1 MNSNNNC
8 SCPTGVVGTGCHT
21 ANVAT
26 APFLRKSK
34 SARLLL
40 SFALVFSVML
50 FANAITAFAQCQAS
64 GSLSLFPTTNNLVA
78 GQQKDIA
85 VTISNTAS
93 TTPAPG
99 VPVAATL
106 GGTTVISLNCADSA
120 CFAAFGTTPLTFVP
134 QGANGC
140 VSNDP
145 GVVSCTA
152 GAGNTVNININ
163 SIALAAG
170 ELFHAIATIR
180 VQANVAPTCAGTIF
194 DRGVTGANDISTTTC
209 TPNVTGGAQGSTS
222 ENFPIVCS
230 QPTECQESNICNP
243 ATNQCVVTNKSD
255 STVCG
260 TDGTPGDCKT
270 PGCEAGVCVQ
280 AHNNVS
286 DSTVCTSTSDIPGDC
301 KTPGCEA
308 GVCVAAHNNEADSTT
323 CGTDSTPGDCKTPGC
338 ESGVCVQTH
347 GNVANSTTC
356 TSTDDITGDCGTPGC
371 EEGVC
376 VATHNNVADSTPCTT
391 TADITGDCRTPGCES
406 GACVATHNN
415 EADSTA
421 CTETDGIACTTAGCE
436 AGSCVQTHVDNCV
449 AEQGCTPGFWKA
461 NADKKGANA
470 WPVSPNTLL
479 SSVFTIP
486 PCLSGCPENYNTITL
501 REALSLQGGKTL
513 CQKAE
518 ILLRAAAAAYLNS
531 LSTCVQY
538 PISTGTLVAEVNT
551 ALASC
556 DSGAIIT
563 EATRLDGFNNLGC
576 PLNQQGDCSNP

>member
-34 SARLLL
+34 AARLLL
-40 SFALVFSVML
+40 SFALVFGVML
-50 FANAITAFAQCQAS
+50 FANAIPAFAQQCQAS
-64 GSLSLFPTTNNLVA
+64 ASLPMSTSAFNLVA
-78 GQQKDIA
+78 DQQKTITVRITNTSSTNDF
-85 VTISNTAS
+85 VT
-93 TTPAPG
+93 
-99 VPVAATL
+99 PVAATL
-106 GGTTVISLNCADSA
+106 TGTTVVKLNCANNS
-120 CFAAFGTTPLTFVP
+120 CSTSFGTTPLIFVP

-145 GVVSCTA
+145 GVTSCTA

-163 SIALAAG
+163 SIALTAG
-170 ELFHAIATIR
+170 EALHFVATFL

-194 DRGVTGANDISTTTC
+194 EPAGTGAADVVTNDAACS
-209 TPNVTGGAQGSTS
+209 PQVAGGGQGGTS

-230 QPTECQESNICNP
+230 QPTECQLSNVCNSD
-243 ATNQCVVTNKSD
+243 TNQCVVTNKD
-255 STVCG
+255 
-260 TDGTPGDCKT
+260 
-270 PGCEAGVCVQ
+270 
-280 AHNNVS
+280 
-286 DSTVCTSTSDIPGDC
+286 
-301 KTPGCEA
+301 
-308 GVCVAAHNNEADSTT
+308 DSTT
-323 CGTDSTPGDCKTPGC
+323 CGTDGTPGDCKTPGC
-338 ESGVCVQTH
+338 ESGVCVQAH
-347 GNVANSTTC
+347 NNVADSTAC
-356 TSTDDITGDCGTPGC
+356 TSTDDIAGDCGTPGCESGVCVATHNNVADSTACTTTADITGDCGTPGC
-371 EEGVC
+371 ESGVC
-376 VATHNNVADSTPCTT
+376 IATHNNVADSTPCTT
-391 TADITGDCRTPGCES
+391 TDDIAGDCRTPGCES
-406 GACVATHNN
+406 GACVATHSN
-415 EADSTA
+415 EADSTP
-421 CTETDGIACTTAGCE
+421 CTDTDGQACTTAGCE
-436 AGSCVQTHVDNCV
+436 AGSCVQTHVEDCN
-449 AEQGCTPGFWKA
+449 EGQGCTPGFWKA

-538 PISTGTLVAEVNT
+538 PISTGTLVTEVNT

>member
-106 GGTTVISLNCADSA
+106 GGTTVVSLNCADSG
-120 CFAAFGTTPLTFVP
+120 CITAFGTTPLTFVSV
-134 QGANGC
+134 GANGC

-194 DRGVTGANDISTTTC
+194 DRGVTGANDLSTTTC
-209 TPNVTGGAQGSTS
+209 SPNVTGGAQGSTS
-222 ENFPIVCS
+222 ESFPIVCA
-230 QPTECQESNICNP
+230 QPTECQLSNVCNP
-243 ATNQCVVTNKSD
+243 ATNQCVVTNKD
-255 STVCG
+255 
-260 TDGTPGDCKT
+260 
-270 PGCEAGVCVQ
+270 
-280 AHNNVS
+280 
-286 DSTVCTSTSDIPGDC
+286 
-301 KTPGCEA
+301 
-308 GVCVAAHNNEADSTT
+308 DSTT
-323 CGTDSTPGDCKTPGC
+323 CGTDGTPGDCKTPGC
-338 ESGVCVQTH
+338 ESGVCVQAH
-347 GNVANSTTC
+347 SNVADSTAC
-356 TSTDDITGDCGTPGC
+356 TSTDDIAGDCGTPGCESGVCVATHNNVADSTACTTTADITGDCGTPGC
-371 EEGVC
+371 ESGVC

-391 TADITGDCRTPGCES
+391 TDDIAGDCRTPGCES
-406 GACVATHNN
+406 GACVATHSN
-415 EADSTA
+415 EADSTP

-436 AGSCVQTHVDNCV
+436 AGSCVQTHIEDCN
-449 AEQGCTPGFWKA
+449 EGQGCTPGFWKA

-470 WPVSPNTLL
+470 WPVSPDTLL

-486 PCLSGCPENYNTITL
+486 ACLSGCPENYNTITL

-538 PISTGTLVAEVNT
+538 PISTGTLVTEVNA

-556 DSGAIIT
+556 DSAAIIT